1 MAGMYYEEFTPGLK
15 IDHAIRRTV
24 TEMDNTL
31 YSALTYNCA
40 PLHIDAEYAKNS
52 IFGQRIV
59 NSMFL
64 LGLVTGVTVIDT
76 TIGTTLGNLGFE
88 DIKFPKPVFHGDT
101 IHVQTEILSR
111 RESKKRNDSGIVF
124 FRHVAFNQ
132 RDEIVCEMKRAGLM
146 LKRAAAVA
154 NAASDKAKPKAKSE
168 PKPKRTAKA

>member
-1 MAGMYYEEFTPGLK
+1 MAGLCYEELTPGLV

-40 PLHIDAEYAKNS
+40 PLHIDAEYSKNS

-88 DIKFPKPVFHGDT
+88 EIKFPKPVFHGDT
-101 IHVQTEILSR
+101 IRVRTEILER

-124 FRHVAFNQ
+124 FKHTALNQ

-146 LKRAAAVA
+146 LKREAYAAL
-154 NAASDKAKPKAKSE
+154 
-168 PKPKRTAKA
+168 TAKGQAETSEA

>member
-1 MAGMYYEEFTPGLK
+1 MAGMYYEDLEPGLK

-111 RESKKRNDSGIVF
+111 RESKKRDDSGIVMF
-124 FRHVAFNQ
+124 KHVAFNQ
-132 RDEIVCEMKRAGLM
+132 RDEVVCEMTRAGLM
-146 LKRAAAVA
+146 LKR
-154 NAASDKAKPKAKSE
+154 PKQA
-168 PKPKRTAKA
+168 

>member
-1 MAGMYYEEFTPGLK
+1 MAGMYYEQFEPG
-15 IDHAIRRTV
+15 IVIEHAIRRTV

-40 PLHIDAEYAKNS
+40 PLHIDAEYSKDS

-88 DIKFPKPVFHGDT
+88 EIKFPKPVFHGDT
-101 IHVQTEILSR
+101 IHVATEILDR
-111 RESKKRNDSGIVF
+111 RESKKREDSGIVF
-124 FRHVAFNQ
+124 FKHVAYNQ
-132 RDEIVCEMKRAGLM
+132 RNEVVCEMKRAGLM
-146 LKRAAAVA
+146 LKRPGR
-154 NAASDKAKPKAKSE
+154 KPW
-168 PKPKRTAKA
+168 

>member
-1 MAGMYYEEFTPGLK
+1 MAGLYYEQLEPGLV
-15 IDHAIRRTV
+15 IEHAIRRTV

-40 PLHIDAEYAKNS
+40 PLHIDAEYSKDS

-88 DIKFPKPVFHGDT
+88 EIKFPKPVFHGDT
-101 IHVQTEILSR
+101 IHVTTEILDR
-111 RESKKRNDSGIVF
+111 RESKKREDSGIVF
-124 FRHVAFNQ
+124 FKHLAYNQ
-132 RDEIVCEMKRAGLM
+132 RNEIVCEMKRAGLM
-146 LKRAAAVA
+146 LKRAWVESQRKQA
-154 NAASDKAKPKAKSE
+154 
-168 PKPKRTAKA
+168 